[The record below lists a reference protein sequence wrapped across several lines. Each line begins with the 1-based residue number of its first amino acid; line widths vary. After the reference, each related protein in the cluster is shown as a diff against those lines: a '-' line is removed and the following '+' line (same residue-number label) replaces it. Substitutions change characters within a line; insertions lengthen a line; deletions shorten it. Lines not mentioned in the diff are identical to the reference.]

1 MTPGV
6 MQCSANGGCWVQMQ
20 PTENATPV
28 TETPPAPA
36 ETETEQPELKTA
48 GVGGGSF
55 MKRNLPGAGFHF

>member
-1 MTPGV
+1 M
-6 MQCSANGGCWVQMQ
+6 QMQ

-28 TETPPAPA
+28 TETPPAAA